1 MKRYYISKNNKI
13 RRIIRIMNT
22 RKNWHWMELIGF
34 DNTVEDLG
42 VSAFLSRLAEAPEG
56 VSLLFSHIDFINTFK
71 ETEEEYA
78 LRPCDCSYSG
88 HLYSTER
95 TRQVWTNL
103 QLKRLVSELHRN
115 GVKVIF
121 SIFNFIKY
129 RDDEGNGVMTEF
141 AAEHPELFGLNKD
154 GVIYESSI
162 HILKKKKDG
171 SFYEDYFL
179 AKLREVI
186 DYYGFDG
193 VQIADGISSSRPS
206 VQNGDFSD
214 DTVEQFCRWLGE
226 NGKKI
231 PNELAPTG
239 DRSAPYKRRRKY
251 IIENML
257 FDFLCFSRDRWQ
269 VFYNKL
275 YSVIDPEKYVVFINS
290 FWTRDPFEAFYR
302 YGIDYRSAYRKGV
315 YALMVEENSAT
326 YPTFSVESRGGFYLP
341 LEKSRYV
348 HYEYYLM
355 QVLLKAYVPGFKQI
369 PLMPIGD
376 TQEDWNAVHDA
387 SNELKRAIFRR
398 NNSRVYSGG
407 EWLPCAEAP
416 FYCLS
421 DGVAAHDWKKLAML
435 DSKQVLSGLA
445 RPLGYTLYYPDNIE
459 GEVERY
465 VKSKDYGVHKLA
477 CELLSQGAQIST
489 VVTAK
494 DVASYDLPI
503 LALLPEYY
511 SEEEIKALTSSKAPT
526 VFISR
531 QQAYGD
537 VIYEGQV
544 VVSVRNLDAFVSD
557 DTRNALQKAEGIK
570 KCSSSNYDDQGGIW
584 TAPLKYNEW
593 KRGFVKLI
601 SETLNSF
608 LTLPHLVSEREYEC
622 KLTAFEMKD
631 GRLVLLVSNDDYYNV
646 VARVDLNEKI
656 SSARSLTK
664 YDGYRISFAEAT
676 VNVPVAP
683 RSMEMIEVEFE

>member
-1 MKRYYISKNNKI
+1 M
-13 RRIIRIMNT
+13 
-22 RKNWHWMELIGF
+22 RKNWHWIELIGF
-34 DNTVEDLG
+34 DNTSEDLG
-42 VSAFLSRLAEAPEG
+42 VSSFLSRLAEAPEG
-56 VSLLFSHIDFINTFK
+56 VSLLFSHIDFINTFE

-103 QLKRLVSELHRN
+103 QLKRLVSELHKKE
-115 GVKVIF
+115 VKVVF
-121 SIFNFIKY
+121 SIFNFTAY
-129 RDDEGNGVMTEF
+129 TGDDENRVFTEF
-141 AAEHPELFGLNKD
+141 AVEHPELYGLNTD
-154 GVIYESSI
+154 GKQHKSSI
-162 HILKKKKDG
+162 HILKKMKDG

-179 AKLREVI
+179 EKLRQVI
-186 DYYGFDG
+186 DYYRFDG
-193 VQIADGISSSRPS
+193 VQVADGISSSRPS
-206 VQNGDFSD
+206 IQNGDFSD
-214 DTVEQFCRWLGE
+214 DTVAQFCSWLREKGTE
-226 NGKKI
+226 
-231 PNELAPTG
+231 APTELSVTG
-239 DRSAPYKRRRKY
+239 DIPTAYKRRRKY

-269 VFYNKL
+269 AFYDKL
-275 YSVIDPEKYVVFINS
+275 YNVIDPEKYVIFINS

-355 QVLLKAYVPGFKQI
+355 QMLLKAYVPGFKQI

-407 EWLPCAEAP
+407 KWLPCAEAP

-421 DGVAAHDWKKLAML
+421 DGVAAHDWDKLAIL
-435 DSKQVLSGLA
+435 DSKQVLNDLKA
-445 RPLGYTLYYPDNIE
+445 PLGYALYYPDNIE
-459 GEVERY
+459 SEVERY
-465 VKSKDYGVHKLA
+465 IKTKDYGVHKLA
-477 CELLSQGAQIST
+477 CELLSGGAQIST

-494 DVASYDLPI
+494 DVASYELPI
-503 LALLPEYY
+503 LALFPEYY
-511 SEEEIKALTSSKAPT
+511 SEDDINALTSSKAPT
-526 VFISR
+526 VLISR
-531 QQAYGD
+531 RKAYGD
-537 VIYEGQV
+537 VLYEGQV
-544 VVSVRNLDAFVSD
+544 VVSVRNLDVSVSD
-557 DTRNALQKAEGIK
+557 DTKLILKKAEGVR
-570 KCSSSNYDDQGGIW
+570 KCSPSNYDVQGGIW

-593 KRGFVKLI
+593 KRGFVKLL

-608 LTLPHLVSEREYEC
+608 LPLPRLVSGGKYEC

-646 VARVDLNEKI
+646 VARVVLNKKI

-664 YDGYRISFAEAT
+664 YDGYKISFAEAT

-683 RSMEMIEVEFE
+683 RSMEMIEVKFE